1 MTRAYLSLGSNAG
14 DRRQMLERALAR
26 LEASGQVTVLRQ
38 SSLYETEPVGK
49 TDQPWFYNLVAEIQ
63 TRLTPHELLDL
74 AQAVERDLG
83 RTRDVRWGP
92 RTVDI
97 DIVLYGGE
105 QISTPRLAVPHPE
118 MARRRFVLLPLVEI
132 APDLALPDGRRVDAL
147 LRDLQD
153 QEVRRVA
160 AL

>member
-14 DRRQMLERALAR
+14 DRRQMLEQALAR

>member
-26 LEASGQVTVLRQ
+26 LEASGQVTVSRQ

>member
-1 MTRAYLSLGSNAG
+1 MTRVYLSLGSNAG

-26 LEASGQVTVLRQ
+26 LEASGQVIVLRQ

-105 QISTPRLAVPHPE
+105 QVSTPRLAVPHPE

>member
-26 LEASGQVTVLRQ
+26 LEASGQVIVLRQ

-105 QISTPRLAVPHPE
+105 QVSTPRLAVPHPE

>member
-26 LEASGQVTVLRQ
+26 LEASGQVIVLRQ

-160 AL
+160 TL

>member
-1 MTRAYLSLGSNAG
+1 MTRVYLSLGSNAG

-26 LEASGQVTVLRQ
+26 LEASGQVIVLRQ

-105 QISTPRLAVPHPE
+105 QVSTPRLAVPHPE

-160 AL
+160 TL